1 MKILLIIMMFTI
13 LSPLSGIAS
22 TLVGNHSNTEVNT
35 QKLDS
40 QYKEYEPMS
49 AEEMEDTKGK
59 VGPLVIILA
68 KGGIGAGVAIAG
80 AYATS
85 PNNSPSTS
93 DIISSGTG
101 GFVGGVLTPAMGATA
116 ASALGLSAMGASQ
129 AAFGGSGSGSCNSC
143 HTVNHR

>member
-101 GFVGGVLTPAMGATA
+101 DLLA
-116 ASALGLSAMGASQ
+116 AY
-129 AAFGGSGSGSCNSC
+129 
-143 HTVNHR
+143 